1 MEIALRVDALMTES
15 FAVAETIFA
24 VRFGAEID
32 LSNAPVLHSRN
43 VSLVARDDACAARIN
58 LISWPLT
65 VQRCVVERN
74 RRKLSAFRELV
85 AVCEVT
91 QCASRLHPARVT
103 ELRKGEESIS
113 RVSYERNRK
122 STKVSRKKPK
132 RSRNS
137 FTCRV
142 RHCALFTSPQSTWK
156 CRQKWKILAL
166 FACQSNKAKTKLFSP
181 SKRAERKFARQT
193 TARGSK

>member
-103 ELRKGEESIS
+103 ELWKGEESIS
-113 RVSYERNRK
+113 RVSYKRETEKAQKFQEK
-122 STKVSRKKPK
+122 SRT
-132 RSRNS
+132 N
-137 FTCRV
+137 
-142 RHCALFTSPQSTWK
+142 L
-156 CRQKWKILAL
+156 KIRLLVA
-166 FACQSNKAKTKLFSP
+166 
-181 SKRAERKFARQT
+181 
-193 TARGSK
+193 